1 MQKVLFPEP
10 LFPKTFGGIAPLKQQ
25 SNPTFF
31 EIAEGQWSRRGSRS
45 LHYPLACVIIF
56 LPLKK
61 LRNGGALHRRFAI
74 KLFGIGCGKEP
85 FLNAMFPLWVDNWTF
100 VLLVVFLMLVDF
112 IPFCRRKS
120 NTFLLLFFRMSY
132 MNIVIIFS
140 LLM

>member
-1 MQKVLFPEP
+1 M
-10 LFPKTFGGIAPLKQQ
+10 
-25 SNPTFF
+25 
-31 EIAEGQWSRRGSRS
+31 
-45 LHYPLACVIIF
+45 
-56 LPLKK
+56 
-61 LRNGGALHRRFAI
+61 RNGGALHSRFAI
-74 KLFGIGCGKEP
+74 KLFGKGCGKEP